1 MKALWAIL
9 TNWAGWLGVR
19 WRAGVVLMVFALA
32 SVVLLGRAVQL
43 QVTERDFYAEQG
55 GDRHMRMQTIPAHRG
70 MITDRNGEPLAIS
83 VGMHAVWADP
93 SVISAHPDALRRL
106 ATLLEQPAD
115 ELIRRVRERSSR
127 RFVYVARQV
136 RPSLAEQVR
145 AANLPG
151 VGLQR
156 EYKRFYP
163 TADVSAPLL
172 GFSNIDDEGLAG
184 IELAFDRM
192 LSGEPGKRRILKD
205 GDDREIADLGIIRSA
220 RPGEDLALSIDRR
233 LQYLAY
239 RELVHAI
246 EQHEAESGTVVMMDV
261 STGEVLAM
269 ASAPSFNPNNR
280 ATIDPKTTRNH
291 AIVDQFEPGSAVK
304 PFTVAAALSTGRWQP
319 TDIIDTAPG
328 YRRVGG
334 YTIHDHR
341 NYGEL
346 DLEGVLEKSSNIAA
360 SMLAEDL
367 GAEALWQTYRGLGFG
382 QLTAVGFPGEAS
394 GSLSL
399 WRDWRK
405 ADTAAHSYGYGLSV
419 TALQLGAAYVALG
432 NGGQYIQPS
441 LLRRDEP
448 AETRQV
454 FEPATARTVVDMLR
468 SVVSPTGTAPVAAIT
483 GFQVAGKTG
492 TVRRIGKEGYS
503 RNDYNTVFAGLAPAS
518 DPRLALVVVINRP
531 SAGKVYA
538 GDVAAPV
545 FQRVMSGALRMLNI
559 RPDDLPRLPLQQIA
573 GDTGSVVP
581 PVPALPGETREEG

>member
-1 MKALWAIL
+1 MKALWAIV
-9 TNWAGWLGVR
+9 TNWAAWLGVR
-19 WRAGVVLMVFALA
+19 WRAGIVLMAFALA
-32 SVVLLGRAVQL
+32 AVVMLGRAVQL

-55 GDRHMRMQTIPAHRG
+55 GDRQQRVQTIPAHRG

-93 SVISAHPDALRRL
+93 SVISAHPEALRRL
-106 ATLLEQPAD
+106 AALLEQPAD
-115 ELIRRVRERSSR
+115 DLIRRVRERSSR
-127 RFVYVARQV
+127 RFIYVARQV
-136 RPSLAEQVR
+136 RPSQAEQVR

-163 TADVSAPLL
+163 TADVTAPLL
-172 GFSNIDDEGLAG
+172 GFANVDDEGLAG
-184 IELAFDRM
+184 IELAFDRV
-192 LSGEPGKRRILKD
+192 LSGVPGSRRILKD
-205 GDDREIADLGIIRSA
+205 GDDREIADLGVIRAA
-220 RPGEDLALSIDRR
+220 RPGENLALSIDRR

-239 RELVHAI
+239 RELVHAV
-246 EQHEAESGTVVMMDV
+246 EQHEAESGAVVMMDV
-261 STGEVLAM
+261 SSGEVLAM

-280 ATIDPKTTRNH
+280 ATIDPKATRNH

-319 TDIIDTAPG
+319 TDILDTAPG

-360 SMLAEDL
+360 SMLAEDI
-367 GAEALWQTYRGLGFG
+367 GAEPLWRTYRALGFG

-405 ADTAAHSYGYGLSV
+405 ADTSAHSYGYGLSV
-419 TALQLGAAYVALG
+419 TALQLAAAYGALG
-432 NGGQYIQPS
+432 NGGQYVQPS
-441 LLRRDEP
+441 LLLRDEP

-454 FEPATARTVVDMLR
+454 FDTDTAGTVVSLLR

-503 RNDYNTVFAGLAPAS
+503 RSDYNTVFAGLAPAS

-545 FQRVMSGALRMLNI
+545 FQRVMSGTLRMLNI
-559 RPDDLPRLPLQQIA
+559 RPDDLPELPLQHIA
-573 GDTGSVVP
+573 GETGSIVP
-581 PVPALPGETREEG
+581 DVPALPGGSGEEG